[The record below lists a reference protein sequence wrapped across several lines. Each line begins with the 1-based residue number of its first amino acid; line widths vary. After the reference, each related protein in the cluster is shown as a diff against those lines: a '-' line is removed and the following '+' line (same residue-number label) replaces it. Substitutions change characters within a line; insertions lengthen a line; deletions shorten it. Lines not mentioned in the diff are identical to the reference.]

1 MNQPITLTAF
11 LVSTLFLWTLRFGV
25 EAASSPK
32 SSKGRTS
39 LRHGRG
45 TLDQDIQ
52 DAAQERKLL
61 TDLEKK
67 FYISKPDFSY
77 SGLQFNL
84 DYLVSDY
91 VEESNLEVIHGRI
104 LRAYCTLA
112 FVYLHSDHHLYL
124 ACSTKYMT
132 DITAQKVLMK

>member
-1 MNQPITLTAF
+1 MNRPITLTT

-25 EAASSPK
+25 EAAASSQK
-32 SSKGRTS
+32 NARSRTS

-45 TLDQDIQ
+45 TLDQGIQ
-52 DAAQERKLL
+52 DAEQERKQLS
-61 TDLEKK
+61 DLEKK

-91 VEESNLEVIHGRI
+91 VEEGNLEVIHGSM
-104 LRAYCTLA
+104 LRAYRTLA
-112 FVYLHSDHHLYL
+112 FAHSRSDHLYL
-124 ACSTKYMT
+124 ACSTKSMT
-132 DITAQKVLMK
+132 DITAPKVLMK